1 MSERRAD
8 QPGDEPVDEVED
20 GDLDDARP
28 SPVQRHDLLVVIGAL
43 ALLALG
49 GLIYR
54 ASTSPTLIRFQREA
68 LSFERPR
75 GWLPPEPV
83 PAAEPRLASRID
95 PLPLPP
101 PEEPAPETGRKGKA
115 APDEPIEPDPE
126 PSAPP
131 PATEQPD
138 IFHVVYT
145 APVDPTARLEI
156 RIAERP
162 HYSNL
167 RGTRSFS
174 RRTRYGELYWAA
186 EGRRVTIHG
195 HDWLRTRF
203 RYAHKPGEGG
213 APQIASAIE
222 YATVLGKRLY
232 VVTVHGDDR
241 QVRHLDDLIA
251 PTLEIDSRAGTVV
264 PLAANED
271 RGDRVEAVAAAMP
284 AAVLVMAVDE
294 IGGELHPVS
303 SGSGTI
309 VSAGGSVLTNLHVV
323 WDEAADSPHDLF
335 VIGRYQSGD
344 RDPVLVCAGRPGRSK
359 WLRELDLALLQ
370 CDLDMNG
377 QRWSPSNWPTVPIGR
392 GEPLFRGERVWV
404 IGFPDVGGGAIRVTS
419 GQISGWISQGDR
431 IELIRSDAGITHGN
445 SGGTAVDQEGRL
457 IGVPT
462 AFRELHLAGQPSRS
476 VGEVGLIRPI
486 ELAAPLLRVARTA
499 WQPEPGENQVSMDPT
514 AGEDLPDP
522 GVVVRSRVIDAA
534 NDEPIPGAVVVV
546 FRPDIKARTV
556 DFDRLEEQ
564 ALSWGQTNTGGEFT
578 LGRGVPR
585 GNTYT
590 VAVMAQGYQT
600 LTADD
605 VLPIGPT
612 TPALFDPWGQI
623 RLDRHE

>member
-1 MSERRAD
+1 MTERPTSER
-8 QPGDEPVDEVED
+8 EPDEVEAD
-20 GDLDDARP
+20 GDDHAPP

-54 ASTSPTLIRFQREA
+54 ASTAPTLVAFEREA
-68 LSFERPR
+68 LSFERPG

-83 PAAEPRLASRID
+83 PPAEPRLAARID
-95 PLPLPP
+95 PLPIEPVP
-101 PEEPAPETGRKGKA
+101 DTGNAPGDEGEGEGEDDPAPAPEPQAPTPA
-115 APDEPIEPDPE
+115 ADD
-126 PSAPP
+126 
-131 PATEQPD
+131 
-138 IFHVVYT
+138 FHVVYT
-145 APVDPTARLEI
+145 SPADPNVRLEV

-167 RGTRSFS
+167 RGARSFS

-186 EGRRVTIHG
+186 EGRRVTLHG

-203 RYAHKPGEGG
+203 RYAHKEGERGS
-213 APQIASAIE
+213 PRIDSAIE

-232 VVTVHGDDR
+232 VVTVHGPDR
-241 QVRHLDDLIA
+241 QVQRLDELIA
-251 PTLEIDSRAGTVV
+251 PTLGIDARAGQVV
-264 PLAANED
+264 PLAANDD
-271 RGDRVEAVAAAMP
+271 RADRVPAVEGALP

-309 VSAGGSVLTNLHVV
+309 VSSDGSVLTNLHVI
-323 WDEAADSPHDLF
+323 WDEAEGSPHDLF
-335 VIGRYQSGD
+335 VIGRYESGD
-344 RDPVLVCAGRPGRSK
+344 RDPMLVCAGRPGRSR

-377 QRWSPSNWPTVPIGR
+377 QRFEPKNWPTVPIGR

-404 IGFPDVGGGAIRVTS
+404 IGFPDVGGGALRVTS
-419 GQISGWISQGDR
+419 GQISGWISRGDR
-431 IELIRSDAGITHGN
+431 VELIRSDAGITHGN
-445 SGGTAVDQEGRL
+445 SGGTAVDESGRL

-462 AFRELHLAGQPSRS
+462 AFRELHLAGEPSRR

-486 ELAAPLLRVARTA
+486 ELAAPLLRVARA
-499 WQPEPGENQVSMDPT
+499 GWEPRAGDNQVSLDPV
-514 AGEDLPDP
+514 AGEEPVDP
-522 GVVVRSRVIDAA
+522 GIIIRSRVIDSATG
-534 NDEPIPGAVVVV
+534 EPISGAVVVV
-546 FRPDIKARTV
+546 FRPEVEARAI

-564 ALSWGQTNTGGEFT
+564 ALAWGKSNHGGEFT

-585 GNTYT
+585 GDTYT
-590 VAVMAQGYQT
+590 VAVMAQGYEP

-605 VLPIGPT
+605 VLAIGPT
-612 TPALFDPWGQI
+612 TPALFDPWEVI
-623 RLDRHE
+623 RLDRRD